1 MRVNL
6 NTPFFCYIVCDITKT
21 LQEQA
26 ALANLQ
32 ETPDREGYFGYNRN
46 RQAYIEI
53 VSFDKLI
60 RDAELRN
67 RILFDKLGIN
77 DYPAIP
83 GGPPNP
89 VTTPTSQLAFRKHP
103 YDNTPLTGTF

>member
-1 MRVNL
+1 L
-6 NTPFFCYIVCDITKT
+6 FDLLETNTIGYIVCDITKT

-26 ALANLQ
+26 ELANLQ

-77 DYPAIP
+77 DYQSA
-83 GGPPNP
+83 
-89 VTTPTSQLAFRKHP
+89 Q
-103 YDNTPLTGTF
+103 